1 MSRKYRKFTRAFKIQ
16 VAQARLNGMSIA
28 ELIRK
33 YDIHANLIYKWTVEY
48 RMNPT
53 GAFRLAPAEEETADG
68 QPTRA
73 ELEQMI
79 GRLTMENDFLKKAL
93 QHAEDTLHAMPPVK
107 DGAA

>member
-1 MSRKYRKFTRAFKIQ
+1 MSRKYRKFTRAFKVQ
-16 VAQARLNGMSIA
+16 VAQARLSGLSVA

-53 GAFRLAPAEEETADG
+53 GAFRLSLADNETNEGEPA
-68 QPTRA
+68 QA

-93 QHAEDTLHAMPPVK
+93 QHAENTLRAMPPAK
-107 DGAA
+107 DGIV